1 MKTPHKTEMDKLGQ
15 IAKLESD
22 RPRRNLYSIAVAMTL
37 IIAAAVLMLPSCQ
50 RKPVMAHSAFV
61 HLPVNGWLR
70 TVPLRFQPE
79 YDDSA
84 LTYSLTLAVR
94 HDISFPYRNL
104 SLVVDIFAADSV
116 VTRKTVSLELA
127 DQYGNWTGGGFG
139 SLYQDTINV
148 AGGVSP
154 DDASSIVVWQAMP
167 DCDTL
172 RGLVDVGFITRPLN

>member
-1 MKTPHKTEMDKLGQ
+1 MRHKTEMDKDGQ
-15 IAKLESD
+15 TTTPASE

-50 RKPVMAHSAFV
+50 RKPVMAHSSFV
-61 HLPVNGWLR
+61 HLPLNGWLR
-70 TVPLRFQPE
+70 SVPLRFQPE

-104 SLVVDIFAADSV
+104 SLVVDIFADDSV
-116 VTRKTVSLELA
+116 VTRQTVDLVLA

-139 SLYQDTINV
+139 SLYQDTVNL
-148 AGGVSP
+148 AGVVDPS
-154 DDASSIVVWQAMP
+154 DACSIVVWQAMQ

-172 RGLVDVGFITRPLN
+172 RGLVDMGLITRPLK